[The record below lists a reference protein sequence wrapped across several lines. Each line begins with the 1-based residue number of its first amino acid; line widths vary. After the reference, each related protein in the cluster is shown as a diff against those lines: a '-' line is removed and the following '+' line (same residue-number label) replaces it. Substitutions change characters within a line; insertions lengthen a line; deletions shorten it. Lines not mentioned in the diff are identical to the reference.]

1 MRREIR
7 EATSGFPLPV
17 LSTALHRTCLWGRRL
32 IISHRHKFIFIK
44 TRKTAGTS
52 IEVALS
58 KFLGPEDIVT
68 PISPDEGL
76 RQALGY
82 VGPQNYLRP
91 VGRPSNRAAPNGKP
105 VRSHDFYNHIPAG
118 EIKRRL
124 DPSIWCKYLKF
135 SAERNPWDLAV
146 SLFYWRNHAG
156 GSAPPSFRQFIL
168 DGSAYMASNFELYS
182 IQGIPVIDG
191 MLRHE
196 TLARDATAIG
206 AAIGLPEDLGA
217 LLLNI
222 RAKSGYRPTREY
234 RHMYDEETKEIIA
247 LQFAREIKFL
257 DYTF

>member
-1 MRREIR
+1 
-7 EATSGFPLPV
+7 
-17 LSTALHRTCLWGRRL
+17 L

-68 PISPDEGL
+68 PIAPEDEAL

-82 VGPQNYLRP
+82 VGPQNYLTP
-91 VGRPSNRAAPNGKP
+91 VDRRTEESAANRKP

-118 EIKRRL
+118 KIKARL
-124 DPSIWCKYLKF
+124 DQSVWSNYLKF
-135 SAERNPWDLAV
+135 SAERNPWDLTV
-146 SLFYWRNHAG
+146 SLFYWRNRACG
-156 GSAPPSFRQFIL
+156 PAVPSFRAFVL
-168 DGSAYMASNFELYS
+168 DGSAYLKSNFELYS
-182 IQGIPVIDG
+182 IQGIPVVER
-191 MLRHE
+191 MLRYE
-196 TLARDATAIG
+196 TLAQDASAIG

-217 LLLNI
+217 LIPDI
-222 RAKSGYRPTREY
+222 RAKSGYRPTREH

-257 DYTF
+257 NYTF